1 MIELVFD
8 HELTPAE
15 VAALEAEHGQALRY
29 KSGKNA
35 GELKVTRADIPD
47 YTKPKSRMADDFFEF
62 PGFAVPDKEWA
73 SSTDGLYSVSAEV
86 IESLTSR
93 PNAVPF
99 LKTLGRVAAISKD
112 LGTYFIST
120 DEKSGEQKGMLTFVG
135 EDGLVHHSINHT
147 STVTGRFSG
156 SNPNL

>member
-15 VAALEAEHGQALRY
+15 VAALEAEHGPALRY

-35 GELKVTRADIPD
+35 GELKVTRADMPD
-47 YTKPKSRMADDFFEF
+47 YTKPKTRMAADYCVC
-62 PGFAVPDKEWA
+62 PGFATPDEAWA
-73 SSTDGLYSVSAEV
+73 SSTDGLYSVAGEV
-86 IESLTSR
+86 IEELTSR
-93 PNAVPF
+93 PDAVPF
-99 LKTLGRVAAISKD
+99 LKTLGRVAALSKD
-112 LGTYFIST
+112 LGTYFITT
-120 DEKSGEQKGMLTFVG
+120 DDEGNSKGMLTLVG
-135 EDGLVHHSINHT
+135 DDGIVHHSINHT